1 MTLNVRRKIGTT
13 CLPPILSISRWHL
26 LKIGSILLALIAVN
40 RLRLDLEELSHT
52 GKVPHFSKFFYD
64 IDLKPPHI
72 DRISQAKH
80 QCSIVILLWEEAED
94 ESEHLRIS
102 PILQVTLKDK
112 RNRKERQPRPKA
124 CRSLKLIDHSS
135 LCQHDLSKDQKLHH
149 HIIWNR
155 LLIGI
160 GEETGFLR
168 NRIIRRSKCYDFGID
183 QKVAMF
189 YCGTVV
195 SCVYPSLYLAL
206 CAHAESSPPLRPG
219 KLLLFLIEKK

>member
-1 MTLNVRRKIGTT
+1 MELFSNIKYKGLGLVDTGRKIGTT

-94 ESEHLRIS
+94 ESE
-102 PILQVTLKDK
+102 Q

-124 CRSLKLIDHSS
+124 VAAKKKCRSLKLIDHS
-135 LCQHDLSKDQKLHH
+135 SKDQKLHH

-168 NRIIRRSKCYDFGID
+168 NRIIR
-183 QKVAMF
+183 
-189 YCGTVV
+189 
-195 SCVYPSLYLAL
+195 
-206 CAHAESSPPLRPG
+206 
-219 KLLLFLIEKK
+219 

>member
-1 MTLNVRRKIGTT
+1 MELFSNIKYKGLGLVEYTGRKIGTT

-26 LKIGSILLALIAVN
+26 LKIACQEQELAFGSILLALIAVN

-72 DRISQAKH
+72 DRIEF
-80 QCSIVILLWEEAED
+80 WNYM
-94 ESEHLRIS
+94 
-102 PILQVTLKDK
+102 TLG

-168 NRIIRRSKCYDFGID
+168 NRIIR
-183 QKVAMF
+183 
-189 YCGTVV
+189 
-195 SCVYPSLYLAL
+195 
-206 CAHAESSPPLRPG
+206 
-219 KLLLFLIEKK
+219 

>member
-1 MTLNVRRKIGTT
+1 MELFSNIKYKGLGLIKYAWNSTGRKIGTT

-52 GKVPHFSKFFYD
+52 GKVPHFYKFFYD

-72 DRISQAKH
+72 DRIPTH
-80 QCSIVILLWEEAED
+80 I
-94 ESEHLRIS
+94 HLEFWNYM
-102 PILQVTLKDK
+102 TLG

-124 CRSLKLIDHSS
+124 KVARFLRTVDYAPEVTSLTIGS

-168 NRIIRRSKCYDFGID
+168 NRIIR
-183 QKVAMF
+183 
-189 YCGTVV
+189 
-195 SCVYPSLYLAL
+195 
-206 CAHAESSPPLRPG
+206 
-219 KLLLFLIEKK
+219 

>member
-1 MTLNVRRKIGTT
+1 MELFSNIKYKGLGLVEYSSMHGIAQGYPLYYLAYLLEKKRKIGTT

-72 DRISQAKH
+72 DRI
-80 QCSIVILLWEEAED
+80 
-94 ESEHLRIS
+94 
-102 PILQVTLKDK
+102 
-112 RNRKERQPRPKA
+112 

-168 NRIIRRSKCYDFGID
+168 NRIIR
-183 QKVAMF
+183 
-189 YCGTVV
+189 
-195 SCVYPSLYLAL
+195 
-206 CAHAESSPPLRPG
+206 
-219 KLLLFLIEKK
+219 